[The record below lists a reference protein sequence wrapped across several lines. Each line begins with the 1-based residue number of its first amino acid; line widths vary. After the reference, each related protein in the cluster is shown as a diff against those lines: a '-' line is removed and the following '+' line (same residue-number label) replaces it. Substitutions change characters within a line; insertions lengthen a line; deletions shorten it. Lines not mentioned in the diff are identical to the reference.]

1 MGNHLIAWLT
11 ALGQGFAIGVA
22 NVIPGV
28 SGGTMA
34 LIFGIYEKLISLLSD
49 LFKASLAL
57 VRFDIASF
65 KLLLAGI
72 PWSFL
77 IWLGIGIL
85 VAPLAGAALIPDLL
99 QSWPEHSRSLFFG
112 LILGTIPIPWIRM
125 HHPKVAHGLVLVVA
139 AVISFVLVGLPP
151 AEITNPSLVAV
162 FFAAALAICA
172 MILPGVSGAFVLLVI
187 GMYAPIFE
195 AIDQRN
201 MAVILVFG
209 LGAGVGLGSFA
220 VVLKALLAR
229 AHDWT
234 MAALVG
240 LMVGSLRALWPWL
253 GGDRSIELPA
263 SWDGQGWVLF
273 LGLFGLVISVGMT
286 FLELRSS
293 KTKSNQA
300 VTE

>member
-1 MGNHLIAWLT
+1 MGNRVFGWLT
-11 ALGQGFAIGVA
+11 TFGQGLAIGVA

-49 LFKASLAL
+49 LFQASLAL
-57 VRFDIASF
+57 VRFDF
-65 KLLLAGI
+65 KTFKGLLSSVSWG
-72 PWSFL
+72 FL
-77 IWLGIGIL
+77 VLLILGIL
-85 VAPLAGAALIPDLL
+85 VAPLTGAALIPDLL
-99 QSWPEHSRSLFFG
+99 DTWPEHSRSLFFG

-125 HHPKVAHGLVLVVA
+125 SSPRVAHALVLVLSA
-139 AVISFVLVGLPP
+139 AISFYLVGLPP
-151 AEITNPSLVAV
+151 TEISDPSLVAV
-162 FFAAALAICA
+162 FFSAALAICA

-201 MAVILVFG
+201 LAVIAVFA

-220 VVLKALLAR
+220 VVLKYLLEK

-240 LMVGSLRALWPWL
+240 LMAGSLRALWPWL
-253 GGDRSIELPA
+253 ESDRSLALPT
-263 SWDGQGWVLF
+263 SWQGQGWVIA
-273 LGLFGLVISVGMT
+273 LGLLGLLVSVGMT
-286 FLELRSS
+286 VLELRSAKHKANAS
-293 KTKSNQA
+293 AQ
-300 VTE
+300 

>member
-1 MGNHLIAWLT
+1 MVKHFLGWLT
-11 ALGQGFAIGVA
+11 ILGQGLAIGAA

-34 LIFGIYEKLISLLSD
+34 LIFGIYEKLILLLSD
-49 LFKASLAL
+49 LFQASLAL
-57 VRFDIASF
+57 VRFDFPTFKRLIAGVPWTF
-65 KLLLAGI
+65 LILLA
-72 PWSFL
+72 
-77 IWLGIGIL
+77 IGVL
-85 VAPLAGAALIPDLL
+85 FAPLAGAALIPDLL
-99 QSWPEHSRSLFFG
+99 ESWPEHSRSLFFG

-125 HHPKVAHGLVLVVA
+125 VNPRFEHGLVLLVA
-139 AVISFVLVGLPP
+139 AAISFFLVGFPP
-151 AEITNPSLVAV
+151 AEIADPSLLAV

-201 MAVILVFG
+201 LAVIFVFA

-220 VVLKALLAR
+220 VVLKQLLAN

-240 LMVGSLRALWPWL
+240 LMAGSLRALWPWL
-253 GGDRSIELPA
+253 ESDRSMIWPSE
-263 SWDGQGWVLF
+263 WNGQGWVIA
-273 LGLFGLVISVGMT
+273 LGLLGLLVSIGMT
-286 FLELRSS
+286 VLELRTA
-293 KTKSNQA
+293 KKIA
-300 VTE
+300 